1 MFKKTRKKLKL
12 LSYQHPQATQQVEN
26 YLRSYAFG
34 ASFFRTICNVLF
46 SLQTKNRLPLN
57 QNHEEYVQRMLCL
70 HQRHIVIM
78 GHEHVAIVI
87 RLIQEKLKLVGISS
101 EVIDKPPEG
110 GFSDAVHIVLCP
122 QAFRAL
128 PRNYIA
134 FQMEQLAISDRYRN
148 KRYLDILCNALA
160 VFDYSL
166 MNIEHMIKHGVPK
179 ERVFYLPIFSKVR
192 DNFNQN
198 LVYDV
203 LFYGDIHSERRQNL
217 LNKLK
222 NDFNL
227 KIAFKVWGEQKIEEL
242 KKAKVIVNLH
252 FYEDALLEST
262 RLFECLEMGKVVVSE
277 ESLDQV
283 TYQHLNG
290 IVDFFTTGNYLE
302 LKQLLNSLLNNGR
315 LEEHIENIKQGLN
328 RQPDWFALYFYR
340 ALLALDIISFD
351 TFYEVIGKQIKL
363 SNKVTVRTIEYE
375 AINPDNSLLTN
386 NGTVLEALRH
396 YLPEK
401 ARDYTYDLIHR
412 NAELSGNPA
421 PQLELT
427 EQTKR
432 SWM

>member
-46 SLQTKNRLPLN
+46 SLQAKNRLPLN
-57 QNHEEYVQRMLCL
+57 QNHEEYVQRMLNL

-166 MNIEHMIKHGVPK
+166 MNIEYMIKHGVPK
-179 ERVFYLPIFSKVR
+179 ERIFYLPIFSKVR
-192 DNFNQN
+192 NDFNQN

-222 NDFNL
+222 KDFNL

-290 IVDFFTTGNYLE
+290 IVEFFPAGNYPE
-302 LKQLLNSLLNNGR
+302 LKQLLNNLLNNDK
-315 LEEHIENIKQGLN
+315 LEQQIKNIKQGLD
-328 RQPDWFALYFYR
+328 RQLDWFTLYFCR

-351 TFYEVIGKQIKL
+351 SFYEVIGKQIKL
-363 SNKVTVRTIEYE
+363 SDKVTVRTIEYE
-375 AINPDNSLLTN
+375 AINPDNSLLAN

-401 ARDYTYDLIHR
+401 ARDYTYDLIRR
-412 NAELSGNPA
+412 NAELLNNPTPHLA
-421 PQLELT
+421 FT

>member
-1 MFKKTRKKLKL
+1 
-12 LSYQHPQATQQVEN
+12 
-26 YLRSYAFG
+26 
-34 ASFFRTICNVLF
+34 
-46 SLQTKNRLPLN
+46 
-57 QNHEEYVQRMLCL
+57 
-70 HQRHIVIM
+70 
-78 GHEHVAIVI
+78 
-87 RLIQEKLKLVGISS
+87 
-101 EVIDKPPEG
+101 
-110 GFSDAVHIVLCP
+110 
-122 QAFRAL
+122 
-128 PRNYIA
+128 
-134 FQMEQLAISDRYRN
+134 
-148 KRYLDILCNALA
+148 
-160 VFDYSL
+160 
-166 MNIEHMIKHGVPK
+166 MNIEYMIKHGVPK
-179 ERVFYLPIFSKVR
+179 ERIFYLPSFSKVR

-386 NGTVLEALRH
+386 NGTVLEALRY

-432 SWM
+432 SWT

>member
-1 MFKKTRKKLKL
+1 
-12 LSYQHPQATQQVEN
+12 
-26 YLRSYAFG
+26 
-34 ASFFRTICNVLF
+34 
-46 SLQTKNRLPLN
+46 
-57 QNHEEYVQRMLCL
+57 
-70 HQRHIVIM
+70 M

-110 GFSDAVHIVLCP
+110 GFSEAVHIVLCP
-122 QAFRAL
+122 QAFRVL

-166 MNIEHMIKHGVPK
+166 MNIEYMIKHGVPK

-192 DNFNQN
+192 NVFNQN

-252 FYEDALLEST
+252 FYENALLEST

-290 IVDFFTTGNYLE
+290 IVEFFTSGDYPE
-302 LKQLLNSLLNNGR
+302 LKQLLNNLLNNGK
-315 LEEHIENIKQGLN
+315 LEQQIENIKQDLD
-328 RQPDWFALYFYR
+328 RQLDWFALYFYR

-351 TFYEVIGKQIKL
+351 SFYEVIGKQIKL

-375 AINPDNSLLTN
+375 AINPDNSLLAN

-401 ARDYTYDLIHR
+401 ARDYTHDLIRR
-412 NAELSGNPA
+412 NADLSGNPA
-421 PQLELT
+421 PQLALT

-432 SWM
+432 SWT